1 MKRIFFWLAVFL
13 MSTQAMT
20 KGKTLYFNAKIYT
33 GQDIHRGDAF
43 IVSEGRFLKIGPK
56 SMLDSLM
63 DKDDA
68 MVDLNGLL
76 VMPGFIESHAH
87 LLGLGQSRINL
98 DLRGLSKALIIEKVK
113 KQAVEQKANTWI
125 KGRGWDQNLWE
136 EKEFPCA
143 LDLKGVSS
151 PVYLRRVDGHAAW
164 FNDVALKIAG
174 IDKNTKD
181 PEGGVIIRDQNG
193 NPTGVF
199 IDNAIE
205 LVTRH
210 VDNPSL
216 AEQEIYLDLAM
227 KEALSFGIT
236 SFHDAG
242 ASRKELELY
251 QDYNQKNK
259 LLLRIYAMID
269 GTDQQLVDDF
279 LKKGP
284 LKSDFLT
291 IRSIKYF
298 ADGALGSRGASLLE
312 DYEDDKGNSGLLLM
326 EEADLVKKTK
336 NALQH
341 GFQVAT
347 HAIGDKAN
355 REVLNAYQEAL
366 KGHVAKEAR
375 LRVEHAQLVDPLDH
389 YRFKELSIV
398 ASMQPIHC
406 TSDMAWVDE
415 RIGKRLKDRAYPWQS
430 LLEKGAVLAFGSDA
444 PVEDINPIKGIYAAV
459 SRKNPEEEK
468 DSFMPE
474 ERLSLAQALNGYFLG
489 AAFSEFSEDVKGQI
503 AEGFFAD
510 FVVFDTDIL
519 HPTKNTFLQAR
530 PLMTV
535 VNGQK
540 VYER

>member
-1 MKRIFFWLAVFL
+1 

>member
-227 KEALSFGIT
+227 MEALSFGIT

-284 LKSDFLT
+284 FKSDFLT

-389 YRFKELSIV
+389 HRFKELSIV